1 MNDQTSDVSPA
12 GDTLLEGGVQA
23 GDGRDEPDD
32 SAQRADQDEV
42 PAVEFDSRGDR
53 PETYQGLYIV
63 LPPPALNLLHF
74 SHGKI
79 LRFSAFRV
87 SLFSNIL
94 QNLIFLV

>member
-1 MNDQTSDVSPA
+1 M
-12 GDTLLEGGVQA
+12 LEGGVQA

-53 PETYQGLYIV
+53 PETYQELYIV
-63 LPPPALNLLHF
+63 LRPPPALDLLHF
-74 SHGKI
+74 SHGEI